1 MKTLNIQ
8 KNGRPCIYIIRNT
21 INNKFYIG
29 SAIGHYRRKGQHFY
43 MLRNNCH
50 FNKHLQSSWN
60 KYKEENFV
68 FEILEFVDNINKLQ
82 DKEEY
87 WINFYNSTNPG
98 KGYNSRNN
106 CQTNLHLK
114 WSEESKLKFSQSKKG
129 KRPLHLDYAQIA
141 KTNNKKIIATKENET
156 IYFSSIKEASE
167 MMNVHQSV
175 ISKAVNKKIKS
186 SKGYIWNFAEKSV
199 SNNSVNS
206 GKLHSMDNPDPSM
219 LNDNLVGM
227 KEQRL
232 IGEESTNN
240 PNTSAEHPIFYTMPF
255 YTWVVNEH
263 RMMI

>member
-8 KNGRPCIYIIRNT
+8 KNGKPCIYIIKNL

-29 SAIGHYRRKGQHFY
+29 SAIGHYRRKGQHLY

-60 KYKEENFV
+60 KYKENNFV
-68 FEILEFVDNINKLQ
+68 FEILEFIDDVNKLQ

-87 WINFYNSTNPG
+87 WINFYNSTNPN

-106 CQTNLHLK
+106 CQTNLNLK
-114 WSEESKLKFSQSKKG
+114 WSKESRLKFSQSKKG
-129 KRPLHLDYAQIA
+129 KKIHHLDYT
-141 KTNNKKIIATKENET
+141 KMNNKPVMAIKKSEI
-156 IYFSSIKEASE
+156 IYFDSIKEAAN
-167 MMNVHQSV
+167 MMKVDPSV

-186 SKGYIWNFAEKSV
+186 SKGYIWNFAEKSA

-206 GKLHSMDNPDPSM
+206 GNIHNMDNPDPST
-219 LNDNLVGM
+219 LNDIKVNV

-240 PNTSAEHPIFYTMPF
+240 PNTSAEHPWISFKE
-255 YTWVVNEH
+255 WKLLKKW
-263 RMMI
+263 MMR